1 MLLDECDRANVILQ
15 LETHIKTIEAF
26 GSGYKVSVKAIDAVE
41 AIECE
46 SLVIA
51 TGGLS
56 IPKIG
61 ASRFGYDIAQQFG
74 LKVTSLK
81 PALVPLT
88 FHSEFLDFLWD
99 NLLQRRLV
107 IYPSRS
113 IWPVSVTNKLLL
125 G

>member
-1 MLLDECDRANVILQ
+1 MLLNECERANVILQ
-15 LETHIKTIEAF
+15 LETQIKTVQASEKGFQVKVKSVDAIEN
-26 GSGYKVSVKAIDAVE
+26 
-41 AIECE
+41 IECE

-61 ASRFGYDIAQQFG
+61 ASRFGYDIAKQFG

-88 FHSEFLDFLWD
+88 FHSEFLDRCRTL
-99 NLLQRRLV
+99 
-107 IYPSRS
+107 
-113 IWPVSVTNKLLL
+113 
-125 G
+125 